1 MILLISL
8 AIIII
13 DQIIKAI
20 VTINIPL
27 GTTIGKGIRI
37 TNIAN
42 TGMAYSMRSK
52 QTDHYNNCK
61 HCNHMYTII
70 FSNKKLQEHK

>member
-52 QTDHYNNCK
+52 QTNTYNHCK